1 MTDNLYCSNA
11 SNDIC
16 KQFWSHVNAKSS
28 TNRIPELLKHNGS
41 ILSSN
46 ITKANMFNDHF
57 YEQFSHM
64 SECDVDIDFS
74 NDEQFDI
81 DFSCT
86 RIKQFLDNINTNKAA
101 DPDGIHGSVLK
112 HC

>member
-1 MTDNLYCSNA
+1 MRDSLHCSNA

-16 KQFWSHVNAKSS
+16 KQFWSHVKAKSNK
-28 TNRIPELLKHNGS
+28 NRLPEVLEHKGS
-41 ILSSN
+41 ISSSN

-64 SECDVDIDFS
+64 SEYDIDIDFS

-81 DFSCT
+81 DFM
-86 RIKQFLDNINTNKAA
+86 
-101 DPDGIHGSVLK
+101 
-112 HC
+112 